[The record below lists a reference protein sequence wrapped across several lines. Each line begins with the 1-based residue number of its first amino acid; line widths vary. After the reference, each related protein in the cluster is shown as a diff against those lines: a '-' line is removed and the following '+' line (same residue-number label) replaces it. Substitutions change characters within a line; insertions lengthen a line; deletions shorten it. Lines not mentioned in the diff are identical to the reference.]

1 MNATTAQIA
10 PSVQPP
16 AAPDDLVEVAPD
28 ILRLRLP
35 LDEGIDHVNVYLVR
49 DGAGWLLFDTGV
61 DSADARACWERLL
74 TGPLSGGLSRI
85 VVSHHHP
92 DHLGLARWLHERTG
106 AVVYLRPEER
116 DSADQTALGT
126 SQAMDACRAYFGLH
140 GMEDGD
146 AITIT
151 GDLLPR
157 FMACDTQF
165 RSRTLEHGEVLQVGR
180 YRFDVLVQGGHSV
193 AQFCLHEPTA
203 GLLLTG
209 DQLLER
215 ITPNLSL
222 LPWGDRHP
230 LRHYLASLEQI
241 AALDLR
247 CIMPAHHGV
256 YAGGVA
262 RAHGLIRHHQRA
274 LERFRTRLQPGMK
287 AMDVAIAV
295 YGRRRNVL
303 DRFLA
308 LTESLAHLQY
318 LEEQSDIRQDADARW
333 SPRHHAP
340 TAATTRNT

>member
-1 MNATTAQIA
+1 MNATTAQAA
-10 PSVQPP
+10 PTAVV
-16 AAPDDLVEVAPD
+16 PDDLVEVAPD

-35 LDEGIDHVNVYLVR
+35 LDEGIDHVNVYLIR

-74 TGPLSGGLSRI
+74 AGPLAGGLSRI

-92 DHLGLARWLHERTG
+92 DHLGLARWLRERTG

-116 DSADQTALGT
+116 DSAEQTALPT
-126 SQAMDACRAYFGLH
+126 PKAMDACRGYFGLH
-140 GMEDGD
+140 GMD
-146 AITIT
+146 ADDVSAIA
-151 GDLLPR
+151 GDLLRR
-157 FMACDTQF
+157 FMACDTRFQ
-165 RSRTLEHGEVLQVGR
+165 SQTLEHGEVLHVGR
-180 YRFDVLVQGGHSV
+180 YRFNVMVQGGHSV

-230 LRHYLASLEQI
+230 LRHYLASLEQTV
-241 AALDLR
+241 ALDLR
-247 CIMPAHHGV
+247 CVLPAHHGV

-262 RAHGLIRHHQRA
+262 RARGLIRHHERA
-274 LERFRTRLQPGMK
+274 LERFRARLLPGMK
-287 AMDVAIAV
+287 AMDVATAV
-295 YGRRRNVL
+295 YGRRRDVL

-318 LEEQSDIRQDADARW
+318 LEEQSEISRDADARW
-333 SPRHHAP
+333 HPLLSKAAV
-340 TAATTRNT
+340 TATVPS

>member
-1 MNATTAQIA
+1 
-10 PSVQPP
+10 VV
-16 AAPDDLVEVAPD
+16 PDDLIEVAPD

-35 LDEGIDHVNVYLVR
+35 LDEGIDHVNLYLVR

-61 DSADARACWERLL
+61 DTTDARACWERLL
-74 TGPLSGGLSRI
+74 AGPLAGGLRRI

-92 DHLGLARWLHERTG
+92 DHLGLARWLRERTG

-116 DSADQTALGT
+116 DSAEQTALPT
-126 SQAMDACRAYFGLH
+126 PKAMDACRRYFESH
-140 GMEDGD
+140 GMPADD
-146 AITIT
+146 ASTIT
-151 GDLLPR
+151 GDLLRR
-157 FMACDTQF
+157 FMACDTRFQ
-165 RSRTLEHGEVLQVGR
+165 SQTLQHGEVLQVGR

-222 LPWGDRHP
+222 LPWGDRNP
-230 LRHYLASLEQI
+230 LRNYLASLEQT

-247 CIMPAHHGV
+247 CVMPAHHDV

-262 RAHGLIRHHQRA
+262 RAQGLIRHHERA
-274 LERFRTRLQPGMK
+274 LEKFRTRLLPGMRG
-287 AMDVAIAV
+287 MDVATAV
-295 YGRRRNVL
+295 YGHRKLVL

-318 LEEQSDIRQDADARW
+318 LGERGEISVDAESRW
-333 SPRHHAP
+333 HPLPHGTSVAASGSLRPAP
-340 TAATTRNT
+340 IPGPA

>member
-1 MNATTAQIA
+1 MNVTTAQTA
-10 PSVQPP
+10 M
-16 AAPDDLVEVAPD
+16 APDDLIEVAPD

-61 DSADARACWERLL
+61 DTAAARACWDRLL
-74 TGPLSGGLSRI
+74 SGPLAGGLSRI

-92 DHLGLARWLHERTG
+92 DHLGLARWLRERTG

-116 DSADQTALGT
+116 DSAEQTALPT
-126 SQAMDACRAYFGLH
+126 PKAMDACRGYFGLH
-140 GMEDGD
+140 GMDVD
-146 AITIT
+146 DVSAIT
-151 GDLLPR
+151 GDLLRR
-157 FMACDTQF
+157 FMACDTRFQ
-165 RSRTLEHGEVLQVGR
+165 SQTLEHGEVLHVGR

-193 AQFCLHEPTA
+193 AQFCLHEPTV

-230 LRHYLASLEQI
+230 LRHYLASLEQT

-247 CIMPAHHGV
+247 CVLPAHHGV

-262 RAHGLIRHHQRA
+262 RARGLIRHHERA
-274 LERFRTRLQPGMK
+274 LERFRARLLPSMK
-287 AMDVAIAV
+287 AMEVATAV
-295 YGRRRNVL
+295 YGRRRDVL

-318 LEEQSDIRQDADARW
+318 LEEQSEIRRDADARW
-333 SPRHHAP
+333 HPRLP
-340 TAATTRNT
+340 MAAVTTTVPS

>member
-1 MNATTAQIA
+1 ME
-10 PSVQPP
+10 
-16 AAPDDLVEVAPD
+16 PDDLVEVAPD

-35 LDEGIDHVNVYLVR
+35 MDEGIDHVNLYLVR

-74 TGPLSGGLSRI
+74 SGPLAGGLTRI

-116 DSADQTALGT
+116 DSADQTALPT
-126 SQAMDACRAYFGLH
+126 PEAMDACRNYFGLH
-140 GMEDGD
+140 GMEAGD
-146 AITIT
+146 VTAIT
-151 GDLLPR
+151 GDLLRR
-157 FMACDTQF
+157 FLACDTRFQ
-165 RSRTLEHGEVLQVGR
+165 SRTLEHGEVLQVGR

-241 AALDLR
+241 EALDLR
-247 CIMPAHHGV
+247 CVLPAHHGV

-262 RAHGLIRHHQRA
+262 RARGLIRHHERA
-274 LERFRTRLQPGMK
+274 LERFRARLQPGMK
-287 AMDVAIAV
+287 AMDVATAV
-295 YGRRRNVL
+295 YGRRRDVL

-318 LEEQSDIRQDADARW
+318 LEEQSEISQDAEARW
-333 SPRHHAP
+333 HPRHPVAAST
-340 TAATTRNT
+340 TAVALTA